1 MREYCVHYSGWNTRY
16 DEWIAEE
23 RIASRITMNNNERI
37 RPSTAKV
44 RADDENSTFQY
55 TYGVV
60 NYVMS
65 PMPFL
70 YLYLYCIF

>member
-1 MREYCVHYSGWNTRY
+1 MDSTMESGVREYLVHYSGWNTRY

-44 RADDENSTFQY
+44 SCTC
-55 TYGVV
+55 
-60 NYVMS
+60 MW
-65 PMPFL
+65 
-70 YLYLYCIF
+70 